1 MNRLNKQEN
10 YRKEEKKKC
19 DNVYQPGNMHFYF
32 FSGIQA
38 ELAIQANLANLP
50 NFPAKF
56 AKFCQNL
63 NCLKFVKILN

>member
-19 DNVYQPGNMHFYF
+19 DNVYQPGNMYFYF

-38 ELAIQANLANLP
+38 ELAIQANLP